1 MKFHQLGGQEK
12 KERDLLARRAKA
24 EKQRDIAQED
34 LNGQASD
41 FSLILRASLAVVV
54 MPTKYMKNLLEVCS
68 QALTTRFFLLSS
80 TICSFTHTR
89 MHFVAPTVEPFSVN
103 LIMDRFHRD
112 VNGMLTWPRSAR
124 YFAICAGGD

>member
-54 MPTKYMKNLLEVCS
+54 MTNKIHEAFARCLFSSINNATLPFKFDHLLVYAYKNAFCGTHSGTFHSEFDHGSLS
-68 QALTTRFFLLSS
+68 QR
-80 TICSFTHTR
+80 R
-89 MHFVAPTVEPFSVN
+89 
-103 LIMDRFHRD
+103 
-112 VNGMLTWPRSAR
+112 
-124 YFAICAGGD
+124 